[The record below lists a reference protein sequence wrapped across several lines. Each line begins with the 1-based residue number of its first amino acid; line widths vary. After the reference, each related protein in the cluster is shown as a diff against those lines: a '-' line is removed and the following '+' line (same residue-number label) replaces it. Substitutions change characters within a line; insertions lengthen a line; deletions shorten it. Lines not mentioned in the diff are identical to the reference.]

1 MPASRARRAAIALV
15 LGAVGNCVLASG
27 GELASSPQAGAHP
40 VVSAH
45 PALSPLQQK
54 IRALAARAKGRVGVA
69 CSLPGAALS
78 CDVNPNETPP
88 MQSVFKLPLALA
100 VLHRIETGSLSL
112 EELMHFGPD
121 DRILPATHSPLQD
134 QYPEANVEVSIGVL
148 LRLAVAQSDNVAA
161 DLLLRVIG
169 GPQAVN
175 DYLTRIGISGFHL
188 QDSEH
193 ALHRDVR
200 AQYRNWFTPA
210 GAVEL
215 LRRINDR
222 PPLSAVHNEA
232 LMAWL
237 RDSVKP
243 RLSADLP
250 AGTPLAHKAGT
261 SGVDAGIAHA
271 TNDIGLI
278 TLPGGKVLAIAVFIT
293 DSRADEDT
301 RDALIAQI
309 ARAIY
314 DASVKP

>member
-1 MPASRARRAAIALV
+1 MLASRARRAALALV
-15 LGAVGNCVLASG
+15 LGAAANFAAARG
-27 GELASSPQAGAHP
+27 GEPAASPEDADHP
-40 VVSAH
+40 VSTAH

-54 IRALAARAKGRVGVA
+54 IRMLAARAKGKVGVA
-69 CSLPGAALS
+69 CSLPGVALD
-78 CDVNPNETPP
+78 CDLNPNETPP
-88 MQSVFKLPLALA
+88 MQSLFKLPLALA

-121 DRILPATHSPLQD
+121 DRILPATHSSLQD
-134 QYPEANVEVSIGVL
+134 QYPEADVEVSIGVL

-161 DLLLRVIG
+161 DLLLRVAG
-169 GPQAVN
+169 GPQALN
-175 DYLTRIGISGFHL
+175 DYLAGIGISGFHL

-200 AQYRNWFTPA
+200 AQYRNWLTPA
-210 GAVEL
+210 SAVEL
-215 LRRINDR
+215 LRRISDK
-222 PPLSAVHNEA
+222 PPLSAAHNEA
-232 LMAWL
+232 LLSWL

-278 TLPGGKVLAIAVFIT
+278 TLPNGKVLAIAVFIT

-301 RDALIAQI
+301 RDAVIAQI

-314 DASVKP
+314 DESVKP

>member
-1 MPASRARRAAIALV
+1 MRASPAKRAAIALV
-15 LGAVGNCVLASG
+15 LGSVCNFALAG
-27 GELASSPQAGAHP
+27 RGALAASPQAEVDPLAT
-40 VVSAH
+40 AH
-45 PALSPLQQK
+45 PAPSLLQQK
-54 IRALAARAKGRVGVA
+54 IRALAARAKGKVGVA
-69 CSLPGAALS
+69 CSVPGATLH
-78 CDVNPNETPP
+78 CDLNPNETPP

-112 EELMHFGPD
+112 GELMHFGPD

-134 QYPEANVEVSIGVL
+134 QYPEADVEVSIGVL

-175 DYLTRIGISGFHL
+175 DYLADIGITGFHL

-193 ALHRDVR
+193 VLQRDVR
-200 AQYRNWFTPA
+200 AQYRNWLTPA
-210 GAVEL
+210 SAVEL
-215 LRRINDR
+215 LRRISDK
-222 PPLSAVHNEA
+222 PPISAAHNEE
-232 LMAWL
+232 LLGWL

-250 AGTPLAHKAGT
+250 AATPLAHKAGS

-278 TLPGGKVLAIAVFIT
+278 TLPSGKVLAIAVFIT
-293 DSRADEDT
+293 DSRADEGT
-301 RDALIAQI
+301 RDAVIAQI

-314 DASVKP
+314 DESVKP